1 IKQNAFDENQIFEL
15 LTTTFLECNEYNRSM
30 LIFDIDSLIML
41 NKSDSEMSTSKSIS
55 NIRVYQFIRE
65 KCKTSIVEETEPNE
79 KGIVTKIEKWIVM
92 IVKDPWLKNTL
103 VDDIEFRKS
112 SAQVLIDD
120 TDEKKRIDGETS
132 RKCPKCLRNYT
143 PKEARDGSCY
153 YHPGFVVDIDHP
165 NEQLTSEKAQAI
177 LQCALLQKLSE
188 QEMPKLLWACC
199 LRRYGESIQPCE
211 TGKCGLPKE
220 LEDKVQMNN
229 DDYINL
235 VQEHFKKNAT
245 AKKNLD
251 EFLRKYR
258 QTATKKGPTGT
269 SVQSSTE
276 RK

>member
-1 IKQNAFDENQIFEL
+1 
-15 LTTTFLECNEYNRSM
+15 
-30 LIFDIDSLIML
+30 
-41 NKSDSEMSTSKSIS
+41 
-55 NIRVYQFIRE
+55 
-65 KCKTSIVEETEPNE
+65 
-79 KGIVTKIEKWIVM
+79 M

-235 VQEHFKKNAT
+235 
-245 AKKNLD
+245 
-251 EFLRKYR
+251 
-258 QTATKKGPTGT
+258 
-269 SVQSSTE
+269 
-276 RK
+276 